1 MVVWLVMVV
10 AHMSVVFLEH
20 ITPHLYLTRTLQALL
35 GVLGVLAVLRVLA
48 EQLEQVELAVPRV
61 Q

>member
-1 MVVWLVMVV
+1 MAV
-10 AHMSVVFLEH
+10 AHLSVVFLEH
-20 ITPHLYLTRTLQALL
+20 TTPHLYLTHILLARL
-35 GVLGVLAVLRVLA
+35 GVLGALVVLRVLA